1 MRPYNYG
8 ENRMKTIEQKL
19 LEMAIN
25 SKEIEKLLIDYNPS
39 NKKVIDNF
47 KNLKKEEVSK

>member
-1 MRPYNYG
+1 M
-8 ENRMKTIEQKL
+8 ETVKEKL
-19 LEMAIN
+19 LEMAIS
-25 SKEIEKLLIDYNPS
+25 SKEIEKFLIDYNPS